1 MKIISYIKSGIKHIL
16 AIEDSKE
23 EIDLEDFLFETAGSY
38 AALEILFIES
48 LVLPATIIDAL
59 TQLIDQYG
67 ERKLSIYTTTETL
80 SYYLTELSIP
90 NKQINANE
98 QVDIAKYLNVDYCIT
113 QEELQN
119 FLTSIFKVY
128 GYDFQYYQKE
138 SMERT
143 ISRVMQKFSFA
154 NIASFQKELLKDK
167 ALFRQFFQD
176 VSINVTDFF
185 RNPDMYKLLR
195 EEIFP
200 YLDSFPHIRIWSA
213 GSSTGAEAYSI
224 AIILEELNMLHKS
237 IIYATDYNATVLQ
250 KAQNGL
256 YSLTKRDAL
265 KESYQKSGGTGDVTQ
280 YFTENKF
287 FLKFSPRLKEKV
299 VFFRHN
305 LTTDSAFNEFQL
317 ILCKNVFIYFNK
329 ELQEKTLDMF
339 STSLHRN
346 GFLVLGKSEN
356 PLVHDKEDIFKRYKQ
371 GFNIFKRRV

>member
-1 MKIISYIKSGIKHIL
+1 MKIISYIKNGIKHIL

-38 AALEILFIES
+38 VALEILFIES
-48 LVLPATIIDAL
+48 LVLPAAIIDVL
-59 TQLIDQYG
+59 TQLIDRYG
-67 ERKLSIYTTTETL
+67 DKKLSIYTTTETL

-90 NKQINANE
+90 NKQINANKYG
-98 QVDIAKYLNVDYCIT
+98 DITKYLNMDYRIT
-113 QEELQN
+113 QEEIQDL
-119 FLTSIFKVY
+119 LTSIFKVY

-138 SMERT
+138 SIER
-143 ISRVMQKFSFA
+143 ILSRVMQKYAFA
-154 NIASFQKELLKDK
+154 DLASFQKELLKDK
-167 ALFRQFFQD
+167 ALFRQFFQN

-185 RNPDMYKLLR
+185 RNPDFYKLLR
-195 EEIFP
+195 EEILP

-213 GSSTGAEAYSI
+213 GSSTGEEAYSL
-224 AIILEELNMLHKS
+224 AIILEELKMLHKS

-250 KAQNGL
+250 KAQNGM
-256 YSLTKRDAL
+256 YSLKKRTAL
-265 KESYQKSGGTGDVTQ
+265 TESYQKSGGTGDVTQ

-305 LTTDSAFNEFQL
+305 LTTDSTFNEFQL

-339 STSLHRN
+339 SKSLHRN

-356 PLVHDKEDIFKRYKQ
+356 PLLHDKEDVFKRYKH
-371 GFNIFKRRV
+371 GFNIFKCSK